1 MAHSEHTQAA
11 NPTSSVLNDILQTHA
26 ARPKDV
32 YRLAVILESVLESL
46 DSPTAL
52 KTIRQELRALIYD
65 LSQNVIE

>member
-1 MAHSEHTQAA
+1 MAHSEPTHAA
-11 NPTSSVLNDILQTHA
+11 NPASNALNDMLQTRA
-26 ARPKDV
+26 ARPKDI

-52 KTIRQELRALIYD
+52 KTIRQELRTLIYD